1 MVIALGAP
9 EFLFYLAINELF
21 SAKALVKRVLA
32 SHPHLARPPTIRGLF
47 VSAQYL
53 YAI

>member
-9 EFLFYLAINELF
+9 EFLFFLAINELIG
-21 SAKALVKRVLA
+21 ATALVKRVQA
-32 SHPHLARPPTIRGLF
+32 YHPHLAKRPTIRGLF

-53 YAI
+53 YVI